1 MADDRCT
8 TSELFDALWTALTDV
23 IGPTAAATLL
33 HESIKRARAAHPG
46 VDDVAIVQ
54 RHFEYTYTVPAA
66 WNTTD
71 AAPRKRFQAI
81 VEELWPLLMGLTGT
95 LVVRR
100 LSAVPQLVECG
111 VIPSAAK
118 RNGRDNKDNKKE
130 AKW

>member
-33 HESIKRARAAHPG
+33 QESIRRARRSHPG
-46 VDDVAIVQ
+46 VDDVTIVQ
-54 RHFEYTYTVPAA
+54 RQFEYTYTVPPA
-66 WNTTD
+66 WQTTD

-81 VEELWPLLMGLTGT
+81 VEELWPLLVGLTGT

-111 VIPSAAK
+111 VIPNPPK
-118 RNGRDNKDNKKE
+118 RNGRDIKKE

>member
-8 TSELFDALWTALTDV
+8 TSELFDALWAALTDV

-33 HESIKRARAAHPG
+33 QESIRRARRSHPG

-54 RHFEYTYTVPAA
+54 RQFEYTYTVPPA
-66 WNTTD
+66 WKTTD
-71 AAPRKRFQAI
+71 SAPRQRFQAI
-81 VEELWPLLMGLTGT
+81 VDELWPLLVGLTGT

-111 VIPSAAK
+111 VIPNLPK
-118 RNGRDNKDNKKE
+118 RNGRDIKKE

>member
-8 TSELFDALWTALTDV
+8 TSELFDALWAALTDV

-33 HESIKRARAAHPG
+33 QESIRRARASQPG
-46 VDDVAIVQ
+46 IEDVTIVQ
-54 RHFEYTYTVPAA
+54 RQFEYTYAVPPS
-66 WNTTD
+66 WKTTD
-71 AAPRKRFQAI
+71 TPPRQRFQAI
-81 VEELWPLLMGLTGT
+81 VEELWPLLVGLTGS

-111 VIPSAAK
+111 VIPRTLKPS
-118 RNGRDNKDNKKE
+118 GRPINKE

>member
-33 HESIKRARAAHPG
+33 QESIRRARPSHPG
-46 VDDVAIVQ
+46 VADIAIVQ
-54 RHFEYTYTVPAA
+54 RQFEYTYTVPSA
-66 WNTTD
+66 WKTTD
-71 AAPRKRFQAI
+71 AAPRKSFQAI

-100 LSAVPQLVECG
+100 LGAVPQLVECG
-111 VIPSAAK
+111 VIPSLPT
-118 RNGRDNKDNKKE
+118 RNGRDIKKE

>member
-33 HESIKRARAAHPG
+33 QESIRRARRSHPR

-54 RHFEYTYTVPAA
+54 RQFEYTYSVPPA
-66 WNTTD
+66 WKTTD
-71 AAPRKRFQAI
+71 AAPRKSFQAI
-81 VEELWPLLMGLTGT
+81 VEELWPLLVGLTGT

-100 LSAVPQLVECG
+100 LGAVPQLVECG
-111 VIPSAAK
+111 VIPNPPK
-118 RNGRDNKDNKKE
+118 RDGRDIKKE